1 MSAQAIMILMRM
13 KAVKTNYVINEVI
26 LQETINVFV
35 NYNRVYTNVA
45 V

>member
-1 MSAQAIMILMRM
+1 MSAQAIMIWMRM
-13 KAVKTNYVINEVI
+13 KAVRTNYVINEVI

-35 NYNRVYTNVA
+35 NYNRVYTSVA